1 MHGVPASQACCEH
14 PPAKHSRIVTD
25 RPKEV
30 PENSFDYAS
39 PTMCLKDVPTHTSAC
54 VHTYAHTLIVAIA
67 QTSISRLNSPE
78 KPPLSGK
85 LPGIVEK
92 GEAIETFNPKPPRG
106 VPSPDTHRWIIQ
118 LVRLSQA
125 AQAPPWSPE
134 TAVPLN
140 RDSQTLPG
148 SSRTVKHQHP
158 RALPSAS
165 LLPGSVTV

>member
-1 MHGVPASQACCEH
+1 MLFLKWPPTGVLKCCAVQRSCEQEH
-14 PPAKHSRIVTD
+14 CDMLYR
-25 RPKEV
+25 
-30 PENSFDYAS
+30 ENTCWKSS
-39 PTMCLKDVPTHTSAC
+39 IHTSAC

-78 KPPLSGK
+78 KPPLSGR